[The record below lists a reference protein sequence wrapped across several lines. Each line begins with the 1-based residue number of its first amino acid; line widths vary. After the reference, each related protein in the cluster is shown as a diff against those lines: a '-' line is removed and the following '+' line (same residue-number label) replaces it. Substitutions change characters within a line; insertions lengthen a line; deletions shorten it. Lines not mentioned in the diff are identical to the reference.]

1 MKRPEAIEGVYAAD
15 TRMLEYWT
23 QCENCPDRKG
33 CKHMCDH
40 PGWMRFLVD
49 GQRKVF
55 WSGIITLRKIK
66 GTVKD
71 YLETDPP
78 EDVAM
83 PLEQMRLW
91 RQDGLV

>member
-1 MKRPEAIEGVYAAD
+1 MKRPDFHAGTYAIGVRELVYE
-15 TRMLEYWT
+15 TY
-23 QCENCPDRKG
+23 CENCPDRKG
-33 CKHMCDH
+33 CKHTCDH

-49 GQRKVF
+49 GRRKVF

-83 PLEQMRLW
+83 PLRQMRLE
-91 RQDGLV
+91 GL